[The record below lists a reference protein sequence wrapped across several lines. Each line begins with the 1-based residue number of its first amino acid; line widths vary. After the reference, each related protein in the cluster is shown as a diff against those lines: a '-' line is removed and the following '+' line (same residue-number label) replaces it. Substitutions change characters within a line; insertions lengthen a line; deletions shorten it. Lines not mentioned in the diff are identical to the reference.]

1 MILRAAAAAA
11 VAAWTLAAC
20 DPAPDAWNGAERS
33 FAARDSGEVNSAP
46 ACVYCFI
53 AFDTVVTLGSD
64 QDPGGIGQAGFTP
77 WAVDSRGRYF
87 AQVQSQEVFVYGPDG
102 TFMRTLAALGEG
114 PGELPRGQLMLS
126 VGAGDTLR
134 LIGGSPGAIHVFAP
148 DLTFVRRVP
157 MAAGVGEVIMATY
170 HSATGS
176 FLVPNF
182 GRSRDALKLVGPGGE
197 VVRAIATRPAD
208 SRIHMLAVNAPDG
221 TIWTL
226 PSHGWQL
233 DNWSAEGVRLRSFHA
248 TMPWSTAPDNGFI
261 GMSFDDEG
269 RAYLFGIDRSGMV
282 VDPRSGAISR
292 ADSEYSF
299 IVEVLDLASG
309 TLLARRRLG
318 QFVSAAPV
326 GAGAFTVAE
335 SVSGNLRIQVL
346 RPRFVEE

>member
-1 MILRAAAAAA
+1 MLRAAAATAL
-11 VAAWTLAAC
+11 AAWTLAAC
-20 DPAPDAWNGAERS
+20 SPAPDAWNGAERT
-33 FAARDSGEVNSAP
+33 FAARDSGEVNSEP

-53 AFDTVVTLGSD
+53 AFDTVVTLGSS
-64 QDPGGIGQAGFTP
+64 QDPGGIGGAGFTP
-77 WAVDSRGRYF
+77 WTVDGRGRYF
-87 AQVQSQEVFVYGPDG
+87 AQVQNHEVFVYAPDG
-102 TFMRTLAALGEG
+102 TFMRSLAPLGEG
-114 PGELPRGQLMLS
+114 PGELPRDHLMLS

-134 LIGGSPGAIHVFAP
+134 VVGGFPGAIHVFAP

-157 MAAGVGEVIMATY
+157 MAAGVGEVAMATY
-170 HSATGS
+170 HPATGA
-176 FLVPNF
+176 FLVPDF

-197 VVRAIATRPAD
+197 VVRTLATKPGD
-208 SRIHMLAVNAPDG
+208 GRIHLLAVNAPDG

-233 DNWSAEGVRLRSFHA
+233 DNWSTEGVRLRSFHA

-261 GMSFDDEG
+261 GMSFDSEG
-269 RAYLFGIDRSGMV
+269 RAYLFAIDRSGMV

-309 TLLARRRLG
+309 TLLARRQLS
-318 QFVSAAPV
+318 QLVSAAPV

-335 SVSGNLRIQVL
+335 SVSGNLRIQIL